1 MTYRQRVE
9 MKWRMSCV
17 LLVTSL
23 ATATAN
29 VTTSAPLEA
38 GTEAAPPVSLHSGTQ
53 WYWSVS
59 RAEAFL
65 QHQKLSGGTLISSAA
80 CQGDGASKASD
91 GNLYDRFRC
100 TLSGAS
106 YGDSMTLA
114 LTLRVTGR
122 RTFALTLVGPL
133 SISAQAAGRCIEI
146 LGVRVCSGPPTAA
159 LLPTT
164 SPDSMTVANTTM
176 PPGRT
181 DPATAVTLAEQML
194 ENDPTWSTATMLCGS
209 AAKSSFNT
217 VPNAMEETYSCKWV
231 RQGNPSG
238 PSTETDTV
246 SIVFGAGG
254 RYLFSLVS
262 STFQP
267 SGSPAACQINQASN
281 SYRISCHPAS

>member
-1 MTYRQRVE
+1 

-17 LLVTSL
+17 LLVASL

-38 GTEAAPPVSLHSGTQ
+38 GIEAPPPISLHSGTQ

-59 RAEAFL
+59 RADAFL

-80 CQGDGASKASD
+80 CQGDGASNSSD
-91 GNLYDRFRC
+91 RNLYDHFRC
-100 TLSGAS
+100 ILLGAS

-122 RTFALTLVGPL
+122 RTFALTVVGPL
-133 SISAQAAGRCIEI
+133 SIAGQAAGRCIEI
-146 LGVRVCSGPPTAA
+146 SGVRVCSGPPTAA

-164 SPDSMTVANTTM
+164 SPDSMTIANTTM

-194 ENDPTWSTATMLCGS
+194 ENDPNWSTSIILCGS
-209 AAKSSFNT
+209 GTKSSFDG
-217 VPNAMEETYSCKWV
+217 VPNAIEETYSCKWV

-238 PSTETDTV
+238 PSAATDTV
-246 SIVFGAGG
+246 SIVYGAGG

-267 SGSPAACQINQASN
+267 SGSPAACQVNQASN